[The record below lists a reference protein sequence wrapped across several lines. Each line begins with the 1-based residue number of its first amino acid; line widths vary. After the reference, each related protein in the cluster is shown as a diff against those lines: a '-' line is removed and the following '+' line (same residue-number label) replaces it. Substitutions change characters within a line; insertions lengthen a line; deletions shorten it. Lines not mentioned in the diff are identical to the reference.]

1 MKQVRITLGNLLE
14 QRGMSIHELSL
25 RADVRRAAIS
35 ELVNG
40 KRENINFRHIEQ
52 IADVLHI
59 TDIRDIIT
67 LVEVNE

>member
-1 MKQVRITLGNLLE
+1 
-14 QRGMSIHELSL
+14 MSIHELSL
-25 RADVRRAAIS
+25 RADVRRATIS

-52 IADVLHI
+52 IADALHI
-59 TDIRDIIT
+59 TDIREIIT